1 MKIKDL
7 IFTIVF
13 ISVITV
19 TGIYVL
25 VLKDKQEVSNLEQR
39 KLSQIESLTIN
50 NWLEETYQKSIE
62 STLTDYFLFR
72 EDLLRTN
79 INLDMSLNSIID
91 ICFVLMQS
99 QDKNKQI
106 TIKKINDEI
115 SLIKDYGYLVRS
127 PYVYDKGTE
136 INIINNISKI
146 NNLSEEHNNI
156 KFYVYLP
163 TMPHETNIIDQE
175 YCGEKYLKL
184 FKKLKVSCSKLEI
197 TNIHE
202 ISNMFFRT
210 DHHWN
215 NKGSYKGYMDIIELL
230 FDGKKNPN
238 TPVDEKCFEDFTFY
252 GSHSRKTAYAVKM
265 KGDKIC
271 KYIFKLPDYKLYIN
285 GQLTDENGNYSK
297 YLKGEIYREQGFDH
311 YNSLYQ
317 RRRGEIM
324 FDTNRN
330 HLENILIISDSMSN
344 PIRDVIASHFNKSI
358 FINLDMYYSEIGEF
372 NIDDYISEYKIKKVL
387 IMDVLANYFPGGEMD
402 KLKVVP

>member
-25 VLKDKQEVSNLEQR
+25 IIKDKREISNLEQR
-39 KLSQIESLTIN
+39 NLSQIESLTIN

-62 STLTDYFLFR
+62 NTLTDYFLFR
-72 EDLLRTN
+72 EDLLRIN

-91 ICFVLMQS
+91 KCAVLIQS
-99 QDKNKQI
+99 QDRNKQI
-106 TIKKINDEI
+106 SIKKINDEI
-115 SLIKDYGYLVRS
+115 SLLEGYDYLVRS
-127 PYVYDKGTE
+127 PYAYDEATE
-136 INIINNISKI
+136 INLINNINKISK
-146 NNLSEEHNNI
+146 LSEKHNNI
-156 KFYVYLP
+156 NFYVYLP
-163 TMPHETNIIDQE
+163 TMPHETSIIDRE
-175 YCGEKYLKL
+175 YCSEKYLKS
-184 FKKLKVSCSKLEI
+184 FEKLKVSYSKLDITNIYEI
-197 TNIHE
+197 TN
-202 ISNMFFRT
+202 MFFKT

-215 NKGSYKGYMDIIELL
+215 NSGSYKGYSDIIKLL
-230 FDGKKNPN
+230 YDGKIKPN
-238 TPVDEKCFEDFTFY
+238 TPVDEKCFDDFTFY
-252 GSHSRKTAYAVKM
+252 GSHSRETAYAVKM

-285 GQLTDENGNYSK
+285 GQLTDEHGNYSK
-297 YLKGEIYREQGFDH
+297 YLKGEINRERGVDH

-330 HLENILIISDSMSN
+330 NLENILIISDSMSN

-372 NIDDYISEYKIKKVL
+372 IVDDYINEYKIKKVL
-387 IMDVLANYFPGGEMD
+387 FMDVLANYFPGGEMD
-402 KLKVVP
+402 KLKVEP